1 MVMKAVTAFIGGT
14 SRLSERTEAGRKLH
28 LLRLYSWEAPNNAV
42 WSAAAE
48 VVEGRRSI
56 GGKVRGN
63 ACPGHSAGSGMSL
76 KQRAYASELDWA
88 AKPRMPIA
96 SDLR

>member
-1 MVMKAVTAFIGGT
+1 MGELGQ
-14 SRLSERTEAGRKLH
+14 
-28 LLRLYSWEAPNNAV
+28 
-42 WSAAAE
+42 

-56 GGKVRGN
+56 GGKARGN

-76 KQRAYASELDWA
+76 KQRAYSSELDWA